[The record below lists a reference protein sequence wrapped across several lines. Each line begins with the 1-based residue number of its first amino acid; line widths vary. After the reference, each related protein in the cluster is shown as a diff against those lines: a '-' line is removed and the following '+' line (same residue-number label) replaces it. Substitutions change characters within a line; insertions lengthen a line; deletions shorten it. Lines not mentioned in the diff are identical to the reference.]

1 MTAAPADTPPTT
13 NPEPTPAPAL
23 SAAPEQGAISRTTKG
38 ADEEQ
43 SQTMNALRLAHAQL
57 GAVITAVQAGTDCR
71 TLITQLSAVQ
81 TALNK
86 AGFSIISTEMRDCL
100 ARTPADETPPG
111 ALSLEEIR
119 KLFLTLT

>member
-1 MTAAPADTPPTT
+1 MTATPTETPPTT
-13 NPEPTPAPAL
+13 NPEPTPAPVP
-23 SAAPEQGAISRTTKG
+23 STAPEQGAIPRTTKG

-43 SQTMNALRLAHAQL
+43 PQTMNALRRNHAQL
-57 GAVITAVQAGTDCR
+57 GAVITAVQAGTNCQ

-86 AGFSIISTEMRDCL
+86 ACFYIISTEMRDCL